1 MRPWLLMRRARSS
14 NGWLVL
20 KVKNSSLTEIAGS
33 VAEGI
38 FPSKLNGAFDQGVL
52 SIVWWWLRTRQ
63 RCIRSVNFFV
73 NLLCGQSVRVGI
85 VPLFQVYLVVAPLFN
100 RFFPGLIGL
109 LRVLPVRLPAR
120 IVVWFLFAHGSIR
133 RPTIKMSRA
142 VCATDGS
149 IIWLVAIKPARSML
163 FLSSS

>member
-1 MRPWLLMRRARSS
+1 MGIAKEAIRDLLQSLLIAQDIPKQFEWSFRSRR
-14 NGWLVL
+14 
-20 KVKNSSLTEIAGS
+20 
-33 VAEGI
+33 
-38 FPSKLNGAFDQGVL
+38 L
-52 SIVWWWLRTRQ
+52 SIVWRWLRTRQ
-63 RCIRSVNFFV
+63 RCIRSVNLFV

-85 VPLFQVYLVVAPLFN
+85 VPLFQVYLVVAPLFFLN

-149 IIWLVAIKPARSML
+149 IIWLVAIKTRTFDVVPIFLVICRLRAFPAATT
-163 FLSSS
+163 